1 MNKLVIAAIA
11 AATLVPVAAQAQD
24 VAQTQDTAQAQ
35 SVEPGSFAGLRVEG
49 NLGWDRQ
56 QAYGNHH
63 DKLGYGGS
71 AGWDGNLTNRIVV
84 GPEVNYWH
92 PDGGR
97 NAVDSDDRRATNV
110 GGDIWGAAVRV
121 GFRATPNLMIF
132 GKGGYA
138 SQSQR
143 TYSATP
149 AGVLRSSYHVD
160 GYQVGG
166 GVQYS
171 PADKFSFVPANV
183 YLSAQYV
190 YSNFDNHTSDQHAM
204 GGIGIRF
211 R

>member
-1 MNKLVIAAIA
+1 MIKLVIAALA

-24 VAQTQDTAQAQ
+24 VAQAQNAAAAQDVA
-35 SVEPGSFAGLRVEG
+35 PGSFAGIRVEG
-49 NLGWDRQ
+49 NLGWDSQ
-56 QAYGNHH
+56 KAYGNHH

-71 AGWDGNLTNRIVV
+71 AGWDGNVTNRIVV
-84 GPEVNYWH
+84 GPEVSYWH
-92 PDGGR
+92 PDAGR
-97 NAVDSDDRRATNV
+97 NAVNSDNGRATTV

-121 GFRATPNLMIF
+121 GFRATPSLLIF
-132 GKGGYA
+132 GKGGYVNQ
-138 SQSQR
+138 SQSS
-143 TYSATP
+143 YVATP
-149 AGVLRSSYHVD
+149 SAVLRSSYHVD

-171 PADKFSFVPANV
+171 PADRFSFVPANV

-190 YSNFDNHTSDQHAM
+190 YSKFDNHTSDQHAM